1 MNFETLPPR
10 ELRAELEAFY
20 ADYAETLNDEAF
32 EAWPAFFTERAF
44 YQITSRENFER
55 NLPIGL
61 MRCESRGML
70 EDRVVAIRQTA
81 YYGPRSIR
89 RLVSGVRAHGWQQ
102 TEQPGDQQGETRNTL
117 KATASYLAV
126 ETLPDELTRV
136 FNAGKYVDE
145 LVVVDGQ
152 LRFSSRIC
160 VYDTLLIP
168 NTLVY
173 PL

>member
-1 MNFETLPPR
+1 MDYQTLNPR
-10 ELRAELEAFY
+10 DLRAEVELLY

-55 NLPIGL
+55 KLPIGL
-61 MRCESRGML
+61 MRCESRGMI

-81 YYGPRSIR
+81 VYGPRSIR
-89 RLVSGVRAHGWQQ
+89 RIVSGVRTHGWR
-102 TEQPGDQQGETRNTL
+102 EQENAGQKRPILT
-117 KATASYLAV
+117 ATASYLAV

-136 FNAGKYVDE
+136 FNAGKYIDE
-145 LVVVDGQ
+145 LEVVDGQ
-152 LRFSSRIC
+152 LRFASRLC

>member
-1 MNFETLPPR
+1 MDYQSLTPR
-10 ELRAELEAFY
+10 DLRAEVELLY

-32 EAWPAFFTERAF
+32 EAWPDFFTERAF
-44 YQITSRENFER
+44 YQITSRENHER
-55 NLPIGL
+55 KLPIGL

-70 EDRVVAIRQTA
+70 QDRVVAIRQTA
-81 YYGPRSIR
+81 VYGPRSIR
-89 RLVSGVRAHGWQQ
+89 RLVSGVRLHGWQ
-102 TEQPGDQQGETRNTL
+102 GNTL
-117 KATASYLAV
+117 NATASYLAV

-136 FNAGKYVDE
+136 FNAGKYIDQLTVE
-145 LVVVDGQ
+145 NGQ
-152 LRFSSRIC
+152 LRFASRLC

>member
-1 MNFETLPPR
+1 MNYETLSPR
-10 ELRAELEAFY
+10 ELRLEVEALY
-20 ADYAETLNDEAF
+20 GDYAETLNDEAF

-44 YQITSRENFER
+44 YQITSRENHER

-70 EDRVVAIRQTA
+70 QDRVVAIRQTA

-89 RLVSGVRAHGWQQ
+89 RLISGVRTHGW
-102 TEQPGDQQGETRNTL
+102 GEGEMRGVL

-136 FNAGKYVDE
+136 FNAGKYIDE
-145 LVVVDGQ
+145 LVVEDGA
-152 LRFSSRIC
+152 LRFASRIC

-168 NTLVY
+168 NTLIY

>member
-1 MNFETLPPR
+1 MNFETLSPR
-10 ELRAELEAFY
+10 DLRAELEALY

-44 YQITSRENFER
+44 YQITSRENHER

-89 RLVSGVRAHGWQQ
+89 RMVSGVRAHGWSQA
-102 TEQPGDQQGETRNTL
+102 QGEGQENARPTL
-117 KATASYLAV
+117 KASASYLAV

-136 FNAGKYVDE
+136 FNAGKYIDE
-145 LVVVDGQ
+145 LVVEQGR
-152 LRFSSRIC
+152 LRFASRLC

-168 NTLVY
+168 NTLIY

>member
-1 MNFETLPPR
+1 MNFETLSPR
-10 ELRAELEAFY
+10 DLRAELEAFY

-61 MRCESRGML
+61 WRCESRGML

-89 RLVSGVRAHGWQQ
+89 RMVSGVRAQGW
-102 TEQPGDQQGETRNTL
+102 GEGEKRGTL
-117 KATASYLAV
+117 KASASYLAV

-145 LVVVDGQ
+145 LVVENGA
-152 LRFSSRIC
+152 LRFASRIC

-168 NTLVY
+168 NTLIY

>member
-1 MNFETLPPR
+1 MDYQTLSPR
-10 ELRAELEAFY
+10 DLRAEVELLY

-44 YQITSRENFER
+44 YQITSRENHER
-55 NLPIGL
+55 GLPIGL
-61 MRCESRGML
+61 MRCESRGMI

-81 YYGPRSIR
+81 VYGPRSIR
-89 RLVSGVRAHGWQQ
+89 RLVSGLRLHGWS
-102 TEQPGDQQGETRNTL
+102 ENAPGEPPTL

-136 FNAGKYVDE
+136 FNAGKYIDQLQVE
-145 LVVVDGQ
+145 AGT
-152 LRFSSRIC
+152 LRFASRLC